1 MKGLSKRE
9 EDIMPNIPR
18 TEIRE
23 FEGTTGFE
31 SPAQDYIE
39 GKLDLNAR
47 YIRHP
52 AATFF
57 MRVDSDAMTGA
68 GIFNGDVII
77 VDRAMEAK
85 SGKIVVAVAGGE
97 LVVRRL
103 HIANGET
110 SLLPEN
116 SDYEPIPCDDEDFAL
131 WGVVT
136 EVIHEVG

>member
-1 MKGLSKRE
+1 M
-9 EDIMPNIPR
+9 MPNIPR

-68 GIFNGDVII
+68 GIYRGDVII
-77 VDRAMEAK
+77 VDRALDAK

-103 HIANGET
+103 HIADGET
-110 SLLPEN
+110 SLMPEN
-116 SDYEPIPCDDEDFAL
+116 SNYEPIPCAPEDFAL

-136 EVIHEVG
+136 EVIHEVE